1 VTAPATG
8 ARGGHAAAR
17 MYAPPVT
24 HGPAPAPEPPSAE
37 AAPTDR
43 HPAGSLRAVR
53 RPFAAVD
60 PATWDELT
68 AVSPWQTPFSRWAFH
83 RAWWDAYGAN
93 AHDQTT
99 VLVPAD
105 QPDDAPPVAIAPL
118 MHRHEVEP
126 DDAILR
132 TQARLA
138 AHPPLTPVPATAKAV
153 FMGASYHA
161 DYATLLCAPGD
172 VLAACE
178 ALAGGLLTPPAPG
191 DMDPIPW
198 DVVDLR
204 RIRAGDPFAD
214 EMVGALE
221 RRGGAAVVVMLEQE
235 DVCPVVTLEPGLDF
249 EAFLGTLGKK
259 DRHEIRRKLRRAE
272 AAGDVRLEDSV
283 DPLGDLEA
291 FIELHQKRWG
301 ADGLFP
307 DTPGGAQSRVFFRR
321 LLELGVPA
329 GFVRLTFATVAG
341 RRIAAGFTL
350 EDASAAYFFNAG
362 IDPSARDLSP
372 GILLSAL
379 AIRDAIAAGRRRF
392 DYLRGDES
400 YKYEWGASNEEIR
413 RVLVTRTC

>member
-1 VTAPATG
+1 MG
-8 ARGGHAAAR
+8 
-17 MYAPPVT
+17 
-24 HGPAPAPEPPSAE
+24 
-37 AAPTDR
+37 AAPMAGG
-43 HPAGSLRAVR
+43 PAGSLPALRAVR
-53 RPFAAVD
+53 RPFASVD
-60 PATWDELT
+60 PETWDAL
-68 AVSPWQTPFSRWAFH
+68 AAASRWQTPFSRWAFH

-99 VLVPAD
+99 VLVRAD
-105 QPDDAPPVAIAPL
+105 RPDDSPPVAIAPL

-132 TQARLA
+132 TQARHA
-138 AHPPLTPVPATAKAV
+138 AHRPLTAVPATAKAV

-172 VLAACE
+172 VRAACE
-178 ALAGGLLTPPAPG
+178 GLAAGLLASPAPG
-191 DMDPIPW
+191 DADPVPW

-214 EMVGALE
+214 EIVSAIE
-221 RRGGAAVVVMLEQE
+221 RTGGASVSVTVERE
-235 DVCPVVTLEPGLDF
+235 DVCPVVQLEPGTDF
-249 EAFLGTLGKK
+249 DVFLATLGKK
-259 DRHEIRRKLRRAE
+259 ERHEIRRKLRRAE
-272 AAGDVRLEDSV
+272 GVGEVRLEDSA

-307 DTPGGAQSRVFFRR
+307 DTGGGAQSRVFFRR

-329 GFVRLTFATVAG
+329 GFVRLTFATVEG
-341 RRIAAGFTL
+341 RRVAAGFTF
-350 EDASAAYFFNAG
+350 EDASTAYFFNAG
-362 IDPSARDLSP
+362 IDPEARDLSP

-379 AIRDAIAAGRRRF
+379 SIRDAIGAGRRRF

-400 YKYEWGASNEEIR
+400 YKYEWGAADEEIR
-413 RVLVTRTC
+413 RVLVTRTS